1 MTTLNGTPTEVEG
14 TVWGCKPPTQPF
26 WMSIMVADVK
36 VLIVINGSRVFA
48 EKNYSAP
55 FFDRQRGE
63 AAVRLQRSSDTFG
76 TIRAAFCEASRSQR
90 GIEIQFTA
98 TTDFGK

>member
-1 MTTLNGTPTEVEG
+1 MSLIVRKWCKQTQLAKNNWCLQKSGKGKMMSRGLMTTLNGTPTEVEG

-48 EKNYSAP
+48 EKNRSAP
-55 FFDRQRGE
+55 FVDR
-63 AAVRLQRSSDTFG
+63 
-76 TIRAAFCEASRSQR
+76 
-90 GIEIQFTA
+90 
-98 TTDFGK
+98 

>member
-1 MTTLNGTPTEVEG
+1 MSLIVRKWCKQTQLAKNNWCLQKSGKGKMMSRGLMTTLNGTPTEVEG

-55 FFDRQRGE
+55 FVDR
-63 AAVRLQRSSDTFG
+63 
-76 TIRAAFCEASRSQR
+76 
-90 GIEIQFTA
+90 
-98 TTDFGK
+98 

>member
-1 MTTLNGTPTEVEG
+1 MSLIVRKWCKQTQLAKNNWCLQKSGKGKMMSRGLMTTLNGTPTEVEG
-14 TVWGCKPPTQPF
+14 TVWGCKPPAQPF

-55 FFDRQRGE
+55 FFDR
-63 AAVRLQRSSDTFG
+63 
-76 TIRAAFCEASRSQR
+76 
-90 GIEIQFTA
+90 
-98 TTDFGK
+98 